1 LNSSLNLRRAR
12 AASFSL
18 VHMRHLTRLSEG
30 VHKSEAKPDR
40 YHIVSGA
47 DQVETVRKLAAPNG
61 MNEPESPRV
70 VAIGEALAEERGTV
84 RAQSE
89 RSQRRRREQFAA
101 PLWRALASP
110 TIENSNR
117 ILSRT
122 REVDALRR
130 ALGAVARVS
139 VVGRSRARAT

>member
-47 DQVETVRKLAAPNG
+47 DQVETVRKLA
-61 MNEPESPRV
+61 NEPESPRV